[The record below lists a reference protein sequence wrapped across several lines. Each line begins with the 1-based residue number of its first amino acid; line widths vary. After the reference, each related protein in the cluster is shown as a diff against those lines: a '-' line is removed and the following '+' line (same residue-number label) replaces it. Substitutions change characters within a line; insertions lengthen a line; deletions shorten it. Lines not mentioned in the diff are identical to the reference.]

1 MSELWKRLT
10 GHKAYIGDCSSDSSN
25 RSWETSSLGQD
36 QELLAIIAS
45 GRELFEEQSNGT
57 FSLDLSNP
65 NTAQRL
71 GEEIAK
77 FKNFSTK

>member
-10 GHKAYIGDCSSDSSN
+10 GHKAHVGDSSCGSSIKN
-25 RSWETSSLGQD
+25 WEKCSLDQD